1 MKEAGLEP
9 STSEAYRT
17 IQGGGARINGTQITD
32 KRYAFPEAD
41 NVQLVNMPGLLDMIQ
56 SKFDAKSKEKNGAKS
71 IIESVKILIIEDATD
86 QQKGIARQILDEGVD
101 DLEEMVAVNDGE
113 EDVTILSQQQGD
125 HIAQMLIIVFD
136 NEENEVGVVHLKG
149 VLRAD
154 DLENMGMFN

>member
-1 MKEAGLEP
+1 MKKFLVLAVVALTFATGLCR
-9 STSEAYRT
+9 S
-17 IQGGGARINGTQITD
+17 IDDVFN
-32 KRYAFPEAD
+32 AFPEAD

-56 SKFDAKSKEKNGAKS
+56 SKLDAKSKEKNGAKS

-101 DLEEMVAVNDGE
+101 DLEEMVAVFDGE

-136 NEENEVGVVHLKG
+136 NEENEVGVLHLKG

>member
-1 MKEAGLEP
+1 MKKLLVLAVVALSFATGFCR
-9 STSEAYRT
+9 SVDDVF
-17 IQGGGARINGTQITD
+17 N
-32 KRYAFPEAD
+32 AFPEAD

>member
-1 MKEAGLEP
+1 MKKFLVLAVVALSFATGLCR
-9 STSEAYRT
+9 S
-17 IQGGGARINGTQITD
+17 IDDVFN
-32 KRYAFPEAD
+32 AFPEAD

-56 SKFDAKSKEKNGAKS
+56 SKFDAKSKEKNSAKS

>member
-1 MKEAGLEP
+1 MKKFLVLAVVALSFATGLCR
-9 STSEAYRT
+9 S
-17 IQGGGARINGTQITD
+17 IDDVFN
-32 KRYAFPEAD
+32 AFPEAD

-56 SKFDAKSKEKNGAKS
+56 SKLDAKSKDKNGAKS

-154 DLENMGMFN
+154 DLDNMGMFN

>member
-1 MKEAGLEP
+1 MDFG
-9 STSEAYRT
+9 
-17 IQGGGARINGTQITD
+17 
-32 KRYAFPEAD
+32 
-41 NVQLVNMPGLLDMIQ
+41 M
-56 SKFDAKSKEKNGAKS
+56 
-71 IIESVKILIIEDATD
+71 KILIIEDATD

>member
-1 MKEAGLEP
+1 MF
-9 STSEAYRT
+9 
-17 IQGGGARINGTQITD
+17 N
-32 KRYAFPEAD
+32 AFPEAD

-56 SKFDAKSKEKNGAKS
+56 SKFDAKSKEKNGAES

>member
-1 MKEAGLEP
+1 MKKFLVLAVVALSFATGLCR
-9 STSEAYRT
+9 S
-17 IQGGGARINGTQITD
+17 IDDVFN
-32 KRYAFPEAD
+32 AFPEAD

-56 SKFDAKSKEKNGAKS
+56 SKLDAKSKEKNGAKS

>member
-1 MKEAGLEP
+1 MKKFLVLAVVALSFATGLCR
-9 STSEAYRT
+9 S
-17 IQGGGARINGTQITD
+17 IDDVFN
-32 KRYAFPEAD
+32 AFPEAD

-86 QQKGIARQILDEGVD
+86 QQKGIARQILD
-101 DLEEMVAVNDGE
+101 LEEMVAVNDGE

>member
-1 MKEAGLEP
+1 MKKFLVLAIVALSFATGFCR
-9 STSEAYRT
+9 SVDDVF
-17 IQGGGARINGTQITD
+17 N
-32 KRYAFPEAD
+32 AFPEAD

>member
-1 MKEAGLEP
+1 MKKILVLAVVALTFATGLCR
-9 STSEAYRT
+9 S
-17 IQGGGARINGTQITD
+17 IDDVFN
-32 KRYAFPEAD
+32 AFPEAD

-56 SKFDAKSKEKNGAKS
+56 SKLDAKSKEKNGAKS

-136 NEENEVGVVHLKG
+136 NEENEVGVLHLKG

>member
-1 MKEAGLEP
+1 MKKFLVLAIVALSFVTGFCR
-9 STSEAYRT
+9 SVDDVF
-17 IQGGGARINGTQITD
+17 N
-32 KRYAFPEAD
+32 AFPEAD